1 MLRCLH
7 NICQAFDAAGK
18 PISICGELAGER
30 DAVELLV
37 GMGYRKLSMTAQH
50 HAAVKSDIC
59 SFSVQQAQALLARAL
74 QCGTQQEILDLIHTR
89 RNICA
94 V

>member
-37 GMGYRKLSMTAQH
+37 GMGYRKLSMTAQR

-59 SFSVQQAQALLARAL
+59 SFSVQQAQALLARTAMRHAAGDPRSYSYPAKHL
-74 QCGTQQEILDLIHTR
+74 PF
-89 RNICA
+89 
-94 V
+94 

>member
-1 MLRCLH
+1 
-7 NICQAFDAAGK
+7 
-18 PISICGELAGER
+18 
-30 DAVELLV
+30 
-37 GMGYRKLSMTAQH
+37 MTAQR